1 MAVQRIFSKNA
12 AYQKFEVL
20 KTNRNKRY
28 KYRQFF
34 VEGVRN
40 INKAVETHWKISSFL
55 YTREKPLSRWAEE
68 MLRSVPTDLNYE
80 LTESLMRDLSGK
92 EDTSE
97 LMAVVEMRNDDLSG
111 LQFSQNPVIALFDR
125 PSNRGNLG
133 TILRSCDACGV
144 EALLITGHAVDL
156 YDPEVIVSSMGSF
169 FQVPAVR
176 IPENSQVLSFISQMK
191 ERYPG
196 FQVLGT
202 TAHKQHPLY
211 SLDLTLPTLF
221 MIGNETEGL
230 CRAFKESCDILTTIP
245 MSEHSYASSFNV
257 GCAATVMFYEAERQ
271 RIPKGLW
278 K

>member
-1 MAVQRIFSKNA
+1 MTVQKVFSKNA
-12 AYQKFEVL
+12 TYQKFEVL

-28 KYRQFF
+28 KYGQFF

-40 INKAVETHWKISSFL
+40 INKAVENHWEVCSFL
-55 YTREKPLSRWAEE
+55 YTRERPLSHWAEE
-68 MLRSVPTDLNYE
+68 MLQKVPTQVNYE
-80 LTESLMRDLSGK
+80 LTAALMDDLSGK
-92 EDTSE
+92 EDASE
-97 LMAVVEMRNDDLSG
+97 LMAVLKMREDRLDQLH
-111 LQFSQNPVIALFDR
+111 FSKVPMIALFDR

-156 YDPEVIVSSMGSF
+156 YDPDVIVSSMGSF

-176 IPENSQVLSFISQMK
+176 VTENSEILNFLSRMK
-191 ERYPG
+191 QEYPG
-196 FQVLGT
+196 FQALGT
-202 TAHKQHPLY
+202 TAHQQTPLFEV
-211 SLDLTLPTLF
+211 DLTKPTLF
-221 MIGNETEGL
+221 MIGNETDGL

-245 MSEHSYASSFNV
+245 ISENSYASSFNV